1 MTMARGLKVP
11 IGVDIT
17 GGAAWVDGEEND
29 RKTIF
34 TALGDCDSENAFQQG
49 LGLGIGMIFDPSD
62 ETVRA
67 KILRRLKSIFRVF
80 EEADRYK
87 LLTETISWSRKEGE
101 LTLEFRYLNLETD
114 EELSFAQ
121 TFE

>member
-1 MTMARGLKVP
+1 MARGLKVP
-11 IGVDIT
+11 MGVDIT
-17 GGAAWVDGEEND
+17 GGAAWVDGEKND

-34 TALGDCDSENAFQQG
+34 TALGDCDSENAFQQE

-80 EEADRYK
+80 EEADRYR
-87 LLTETISWSRKEGE
+87 LLTETISWTEGDGE
-101 LTLEFRYLNLETD
+101 LTLEFKYRNLETD
-114 EELSFAQ
+114 EERSFAQ